1 MCFIAASLI
10 SPPGDHP
17 FSVNL
22 ADFETAL
29 KINTTSTYA
38 AAKYAVDGFDKL
50 PESTLKS
57 FIYTG
62 NMLNVSPMPM
72 LLTLGVGKAASA
84 HIVESGASAYA
95 SKGYR

>member
-1 MCFIAASLI
+1 M
-10 SPPGDHP
+10 
-17 FSVNL
+17 

-38 AAKYAVDGFDKL
+38 AAKYAIVGFDKL
-50 PESTLKS
+50 PKSTLKS
-57 FIYTG
+57 FVYTG

-84 HIVESGASAYA
+84 HIIESGASAFASEGYQYA
-95 SKGYR
+95 FFKYMC